1 MLPIGAFIL
10 SDSNSPF
17 VIHNSFSFWFCRTA
31 AELQDKHNKLFK
43 AHDISWPQWLVLYS
57 IHTQAA
63 KTPAEVANQ
72 VGVDRS
78 AVTRLLDRLEK
89 KKLINR
95 EHDKLDRRSI
105 KLALTSTGT
114 KLMPQLLKLANDC
127 EQEVFK
133 GIPSTERRAF
143 KNNLKKVMQA
153 LEIENTSKWIS

>member
-1 MLPIGAFIL
+1 M
-10 SDSNSPF
+10 SDPNSPF
-17 VIHNSFSFWFCRTA
+17 IIHNSFSFWFCRTA

-57 IHTQAA
+57 IHSQSA
-63 KTPAEVANQ
+63 KTPAEVADQ

-89 KKLINR
+89 KQLINR

-105 KLALTSTGT
+105 KLALTVSG
-114 KLMPQLLKLANDC
+114 KRLMPDLIKLAKEC
-127 EQEVFK
+127 EEEVFK
-133 GIPSTERRAF
+133 GVPSTERRAF

-153 LEIENTSKWIS
+153 LEIENISKWIS